1 MQYSIKEL
9 SSQWISKSLVYEAL
23 KNSLPFSH
31 EFIKNRIIFN
41 EKDLEIFK
49 YYKDFWVLKTV
60 SKYWTADKLDNNQP
74 IWKQSQTVP
83 KQDIQQFW
91 NNEEDVSNFIKKTVS
106 KEIEIVKKQFENR
119 EEELLKEIEQKNN
132 VIQIKDNQTQKYAL
146 LKVQEE
152 KEKKEWIEKYE
163 QANDKKGEWIRKFY
177 WVRTYLII
185 FIFLFWL
192 SVIFSV
198 LLMSGIVKF

>member
-1 MQYSIKEL
+1 LIAWHIQFERLRPTIESSICW
-9 SSQWISKSLVYEAL
+9 SRS
-23 KNSLPFSH
+23 
-31 EFIKNRIIFN
+31 
-41 EKDLEIFK
+41 
-49 YYKDFWVLKTV
+49 
-60 SKYWTADKLDNNQP
+60 
-74 IWKQSQTVP
+74 WKTVP

-177 WVRTYLII
+177 WVRTYLINLHLPHC
-185 FIFLFWL
+185 FKT
-192 SVIFSV
+192 VVYPV
-198 LLMSGIVKF
+198 LEQFETVFK